1 MMNQT
6 IIILIQLKDTMN
18 MDSLKNIITVLNQT
32 TQLTIGEVMIITMA
46 IKMSIT
52 Q

>member
-6 IIILIQLKDTMN
+6 IIILIQLKDIMN

-32 TQLTIGEVMIITMA
+32 IQLTIGEVMIITMA

>member
-1 MMNQT
+1 MTHQT
-6 IIILIQLKDTMN
+6 TIILIQLRDTMN
-18 MDSLKNIITVLNQT
+18 MDSLKITITVLNQT

-46 IKMSIT
+46 IKMSII